1 MEKKYFKPP
10 LILLIIFFCFAS
22 DLFAQENTDAS
33 KNEVQAAQEP
43 QVNEEKTQSKK
54 GFNLWETLCPFP
66 IISVETGWPEPFS
79 LDLGLEILFHD
90 IHSGGGVMVRDG
102 IYVLYNY
109 AKGSD
114 NKFYRA
120 SAGYVWTSMIF
131 EFRAGGGVGFM
142 KENGE
147 LLTTCFA
154 EADARLFLL
163 DVKLLYEIPLGNGY
177 LKDYYRDNYFPLK
190 LRIGL
195 SL

>member
-10 LILLIIFFCFAS
+10 LILLIIFFCFAGN
-22 DLFAQENTDAS
+22 LFAQENADAS

-54 GFNLWETLCPFP
+54 GFDLWETLWPFP
-66 IISVETGWPEPFS
+66 IVSVDTGWPESFS
-79 LDLGLEILFHD
+79 LDLGLELLFHD
-90 IHSGGGVMVRDG
+90 INSGGGVAVRDG

-114 NKFYRA
+114 NKFYRV
-120 SAGYVWTSMIF
+120 SAGYVWSCMF
-131 EFRAGGGVGFM
+131 LEFRAGGGIGFM
-142 KENGE
+142 KENGD

-190 LRIGL
+190 FRIGI